1 MKNLQIKNNKLKFL
15 SLLILFLFSIFSTSF
30 LFCNLNRKCLIES
43 KSIDKNKL
51 ATKNFKDNN
60 IKQKTKGQTKQ
71 IKIIKIS
78 YLISPGDNL
87 IKILSNYL
95 DFSTIYKIVNSI
107 KDKFDLKS
115 LKSGHKFYYIFKKNE
130 LIGFEYYKN
139 KEKRICVYFGKKD
152 CRVEEK
158 NIPYK
163 KKVAFIK
170 GVIEDNLFDSIVKC
184 GEKCE
189 LAMLFAE
196 IFAWDVDFVHD
207 IRKGDTFKI
216 LFEKKYL
223 KGKFVGYGKILAAQ
237 IKVRGKNYD
246 AYWFESNNGTKGYYN
261 SKGIPLEKYFL
272 RAPLKYTYIS
282 SRYSYRRFHPILK
295 VYRPHLGID
304 FAAPYGTPI
313 KSVADGIVI
322 KKGYDREGGNFVKI
336 RHKNGYV
343 TIYNHMS
350 RFAKGLRI
358 GKKVKQGE
366 VIGYVGTTGLATGP
380 HLDFRVKKNGK
391 FINPL
396 KLPSIP
402 KKPLTQ
408 KEKKLFLAQIEPFKN
423 ILEGKIKLAKADL
436 KNLEK

>member
-1 MKNLQIKNNKLKFL
+1 MKNLRNKLK
-15 SLLILFLFSIFSTSF
+15 IFSLFILLFFTIFYTSF
-30 LFCNLNRKCLIES
+30 LFCNLNRHHLIE
-43 KSIDKNKL
+43 N
-51 ATKNFKDNN
+51 KNFRIEHK
-60 IKQKTKGQTKQ
+60 KQKIQKEKQ
-71 IKIIKIS
+71 HIKIVKVN
-78 YLISPGDNL
+78 YLIKPGDNL
-87 IKILSNYL
+87 IKILSKYL
-95 DFSTIYKIVNSI
+95 DLSAVYGIINSI
-107 KDKFDLKS
+107 KDKFDLKD
-115 LKSGHKFYYIFKKNE
+115 LKAGHQFYYIFEKNR

-139 KEKRICVYFGKKD
+139 REKRICVYFDEKGCKVK
-152 CRVEEK
+152 EK

-163 KKVAFIK
+163 RKVVFIK
-170 GVIEDNLFDSIVKC
+170 GVIEDNLFDSIIRC

-189 LAMLFAE
+189 LAIQFAE

-216 LFEKKYL
+216 IFEKRYL
-223 KGKFVGYGKILAAQ
+223 DGKFVGYGKILAAQ
-237 IKVRGKNYD
+237 IKVKGKDYD

-261 SKGIPLEKYFL
+261 SKGIPVEKYFL

-295 VYRPHLGID
+295 VYRPHLGVD

-322 KKGYDREGGNFVKI
+322 RKGYDREGGNFVKI
-336 RHKNGYV
+336 RHKNGYI

-350 RFAKGLRI
+350 RFAKGLRV
-358 GKKVKQGE
+358 GKKVRQGE

-380 HLDFRVKKNGK
+380 HLDFRVKKNGR

-408 KEKKLFLAQIEPFKN
+408 KEKKFFLVQIKPFRD
-423 ILEGKIKLAKADL
+423 ILEGKIKLAKANL
-436 KNLEK
+436 KNLKSKK